1 MAALRSF
8 KLASLFSAV
17 VSQPVGGGVGMELG
31 PVSARSFR
39 PYLSIRLGFGAAFDE
54 EAGLEGRLVGPDAAG
69 VGGACVGYNVKY
81 TCGGGGRKPCSRIL
95 WQVISTEPD
104 FRRS

>member
-81 TCGGGGRKPCSRIL
+81 TCGGCIHEHDVK
-95 WQVISTEPD
+95 D
-104 FRRS
+104 